1 MNAFGQTTTILSLS
15 SACWI
20 PWAREEV
27 DEVLSVEDGLEEG
40 LQGLLQLL
48 QLAHN
53 QCTLAL
59 NVHVSQYSTTFNVL
73 MLYRRALRRRTS
85 FQFHFSRM

>member
-27 DEVLSVEDGLEEG
+27 DEVLQVEDGLEEG

-53 QCTLAL
+53 QCTLSRL
-59 NVHVSQYSTTFNVL
+59 TFTFHSTAPPL
-73 MLYRRALRRRTS
+73 MC
-85 FQFHFSRM
+85 